1 MECYNFTS
9 YIDDIHGWC
18 GNDLD
23 NVITQ
28 CESLCLL
35 SNATIPS
42 RMEQGGLRG
51 DSGGGGNSS
60 TGTTGI
66 APGGHS
72 ESVR

>member
-1 MECYNFTS
+1 MNER
-9 YIDDIHGWC
+9 
-18 GNDLD
+18 GNKFK
-23 NVITQ
+23 NARSIA
-28 CESLCLL
+28 
-35 SNATIPS
+35 ATIPEA
-42 RMEQGGLRG
+42 RKPWRLKQRDVYEDEPTIIMEQGGLRG